1 MSQGHNFYL
10 SAAKG
15 GQIVQKGCARDPVCS
30 GVCVSRSHTMPYDK
44 ISIFK
49 LGKFL
54 SKCLF
59 WSSSVKLSFSLC
71 VTCLNVHFNL
81 WLRDCMCNSFVVEY
95 IYSYTMLHAA
105 CCQWI
110 FTFIFF
116 SYFRIVKL
124 HRDYVRKI
132 LHVLM
137 KSHYFFYWS
146 WLHWC
151 NLNSKMAF

>member
-1 MSQGHNFYL
+1 MQSRLRKLTPLPFAFPLTAFHIPTKLKWVSQDHNYYL

-49 LGKFL
+49 LGKFF

-59 WSSSVKLSFSLC
+59 YQSNWVSASVW
-71 VTCLNVHFNL
+71 HA
-81 WLRDCMCNSFVVEY
+81 WMCTSTY
-95 IYSYTMLHAA
+95 
-105 CCQWI
+105 C
-110 FTFIFF
+110 
-116 SYFRIVKL
+116 YFRIVKL

-137 KSHYFFYWS
+137 QSHYFFFFYWS